1 MQLASPYDRL
11 LVPVYLPSFL
21 MALSQMALMILL
33 PLHVIELG
41 YGPAFAATV
50 VGLRG
55 VGVLLFDLPAGL
67 LVTRFGDKP
76 VLIGG
81 LGLILTGNTML
92 SIVSHPVALGIAA
105 LLLGA
110 GFAAWMLG
118 RQSYIADTCENHE
131 VGRAIAVMA
140 GLQRAGTFVGPAAG
154 GVLVAQAGYPTA
166 FAVGAVFAV
175 VAVALV
181 LSFTRNPVA
190 RHQRGAVGWASMA
203 GLIQTHRKIFA
214 TAGTASLTL
223 QLMRAARTLLVPL
236 FGQAAGLDVVAIGLI
251 YSASAAIDMSLFY
264 PVGVVVDRWGRKWSA
279 VPSLALF
286 ALGLACLPWA
296 QGFYSLLGAG
306 LLLGV
311 ANGVGT
317 GIVMIIGADLAQD
330 VEQRGHFLGIWRLIG
345 DVGMCT
351 APLLSGILVNVA
363 GLAAASLAAASFGV
377 VGVIIMWVL
386 VPETLRRRSGL
397 ASSGDRIEPD
407 LPAKER

>member
-1 MQLASPYDRL
+1 
-11 LVPVYLPSFL
+11 
-21 MALSQMALMILL
+21 MALCQMALIILL
-33 PLHVIELG
+33 PLHVIDLG
-41 YGPAFAATV
+41 LGAAFAATV

-55 VGVLLFDLPAGL
+55 VGVLLFDVPAGM

-81 LGLILTGNTML
+81 LGLILSGNIL
-92 SIVSHPVALGIAA
+92 LAVVSHPFAISLAA

-131 VGRAIAVMA
+131 VMA

-154 GVLVAQAGYPTA
+154 GLLVLQAGYPAA
-166 FAVGAVFAV
+166 FAVGAGFAV

-181 LSFTRNPVA
+181 LAFTRNVSPE
-190 RHQRGAVGWASMA
+190 QDRGEVGLASMA
-203 GLIQTHRKIFA
+203 DIIRTHRKIFA

-236 FGQAAGLDVVAIGLI
+236 FGQAAGLDAAAIGLI

-264 PVGVVVDRWGRKWSA
+264 PVGIVVDRLGRKWSA
-279 VPSLALF
+279 VPSIALF

-296 QGFYSLLGAG
+296 QGFYSLLSVG

-317 GIVMIIGADLAQD
+317 GIVMIMGADLAQD
-330 VEQRGHFLGIWRLIG
+330 LSERGQFLGIWRLIG
-345 DVGMCT
+345 DLGMSA
-351 APLLSGILVNVA
+351 APLLSSVLVNLA
-363 GLAAASLAAASFGV
+363 GLAAASYCAAGIGV
-377 VGVIIMWVL
+377 VGVIVMSL
-386 VPETLRRRSGL
+386 FVPETLRRRAAL
-397 ASSGDRIEPD
+397 SSLRQ
-407 LPAKER
+407 

>member
-1 MQLASPYDRL
+1 M
-11 LVPVYLPSFL
+11 VPVYLPSFL
-21 MALSQMALMILL
+21 MAMSQMALMILL
-33 PLHVIELG
+33 PLHVIDLG
-41 YGPAFAATV
+41 FSAAFAATV

-55 VGVLLFDLPAGL
+55 VGVLLFDVPAGM

-76 VLIGG
+76 VLLGG
-81 LGLILTGNTML
+81 LSLILSGNILLT
-92 SIVSHPVALGIAA
+92 IVSHPLAISLAA

-154 GVLVAQAGYPTA
+154 GLLVLQAGYPVV
-166 FAVGAVFAV
+166 FAVGASFAV

-181 LSFTRNPVA
+181 LAFTRNPNSAHA
-190 RHQRGAVGWASMA
+190 RGQVGFASMA
-203 GLIQTHRKIFA
+203 ALLKTHRKIFA

-223 QLMRAARTLLVPL
+223 QLMRAARMLLVPL
-236 FGQAAGLDVVAIGLI
+236 FGQAAGLDAAAIGVI

-264 PVGVVVDRWGRKWSA
+264 PVGVIVDRLGRKWSA

-296 QGFYSLLGAG
+296 NGFYALLSAG

-317 GIVMIIGADLAQD
+317 GIVMIMGADLAQ
-330 VEQRGHFLGIWRLIG
+330 ELEGRGQFLGIWRLIG
-345 DVGMCT
+345 DIGMSA
-351 APLLSGILVNVA
+351 APLLSGVLVNLA
-363 GLAAASLAAASFGV
+363 GLAAASFCAAGIGAIGV
-377 VGVIIMWVL
+377 VVMCAL
-386 VPETLRRRSGL
+386 VPETLRRRAALSGL
-397 ASSGDRIEPD
+397 RE
-407 LPAKER
+407 